1 MNRDDID
8 FHALMIAA
16 TLMLVVAVVSFL
28 AALLVMP

>member
-8 FHALMIAA
+8 FYALMIAA
-16 TLMLVVAVVSFL
+16 TLMLVVGVVSFL

>member
-8 FHALMIAA
+8 FCALMIAA
-16 TLMLVVAVVSFL
+16 TLMLVLTVVSFL